1 MRSVVTDVWC
11 GYFTGQLSSW
21 HLLCCE
27 EGKFDVCR
35 FYFAFLLLTFPRKQ
49 LEEQFTFW
57 SIFWQTGYCRM
68 VCNCYVSPREVM
80 LLVLHRTRRS
90 FRNSQIEPLWSQI
103 DPLCFQARALSRSQN
118 TKRCCPS
125 QQLTIPSFHGGNSP
139 KEHDCFSSLSR
150 PCKFGWFL
158 NLSCFGNRSFA
169 QFFSLYLAFCMN
181 VFVVE
186 SKSKEMWRIAY
197 KHN

>member
-35 FYFAFLLLTFPRKQ
+35 FYFAFLLLTFSRKQ
-49 LEEQFTFW
+49 LEDQFTFW
-57 SIFWQTGYCRM
+57 SIFWQTGYFRM

-90 FRNSQIEPLWSQI
+90 FRNSQIDPLWSQI
-103 DPLCFQARALSRSQN
+103 DPLCFQARALSRSQ
-118 TKRCCPS
+118 TLKGAVHHSSLLYHHFTVATHQKSTIVSPAWAD
-125 QQLTIPSFHGGNSP
+125 LTSLGYFKICHVLVTVLLPNYFLNILPFVWMFLLWSP
-139 KEHDCFSSLSR
+139 K
-150 PCKFGWFL
+150 
-158 NLSCFGNRSFA
+158 GN
-169 QFFSLYLAFCMN
+169 
-181 VFVVE
+181 VE
-186 SKSKEMWRIAY
+186 NCI
-197 KHN
+197 